1 MPPLNLSFAVPGLT
15 VTVFVALAVV
25 LLGMQLVARRAGNS
39 PDEFY
44 VSGRRFGAWQ
54 NGLALFSSFI
64 MLTTLFT
71 MTGYIALDGLDAMLF
86 AGGFSLSWMVALL
99 FLTDP
104 MRNTKARTLG
114 ELFAVRL
121 PDKPARTAGAVVS
134 LVMYVTYIIITT
146 NAFGIIA
153 EFLLG
158 MPSLTAKSWL
168 VAIMGV
174 LTVLYVFAGGRN
186 STTRLLWVKAALVIG
201 ITAVLA
207 IAVLVMYRLDLLKLV
222 HEAGAKAP
230 PVPGNFPLLAPG
242 RQYSA
247 DTVTQVGFI
256 SKLFTVVVG
265 ASILPYLFMQNA
277 AAKSGREARRS
288 VAVASS
294 LMVPFYLC
302 TVVLALGA
310 LGILGGQNVGVLPPT
325 RDITLPTL
333 ADRIGGPWLVAILG
347 ATALLIV
354 AGMVATLLISAVTSY
369 MVDIHAPRHRD
380 LEPAAE
386 LRAAKRTTLAIG
398 LGSVVLGVVLLPYG
412 THFLIP
418 TTVNLAAAAILP
430 AVVYLLFWKRF
441 NTSGLRW
448 SVYGGMAITAFL
460 VFFSIGV
467 SGDRGALFPNADF
480 HFVPNVDVG
489 LLTVPI
495 TFLLGYLGTIRS
507 RENDPAA
514 FAELQVRA
522 LTGVEFEPARQEQ
535 SLHL

>member
-15 VTVFVALAVV
+15 LVLFTALTLL
-25 LLGMQLVARRAGNS
+25 LLGVQLATGRRDNS
-39 PDEFY
+39 PAQFY

-71 MTGYIALDGLDAMLF
+71 MTGYISLDGLDAMLF
-86 AGGFSLSWMVALL
+86 AGGFSLSWIVALL
-99 FLTDP
+99 FLADP

-114 ELFAVRL
+114 DLFAVRL
-121 PDKPARTAGAVVS
+121 PERPARTAGAAIT

-146 NAFGIIA
+146 NAFAIVG

-168 VAIMGV
+168 VATVGV

-186 STTRLLWVKAALVIG
+186 ATTRLLWVKAALVIG
-201 ITAVLA
+201 VMVVLS

-222 HEAGAKAP
+222 HEASTKAP
-230 PVPGNFPLLAPG
+230 PVPGGFALLEPG
-242 RQYSA
+242 REYSA
-247 DTVTQVGFI
+247 NPATKVGFI
-256 SKLFTVVVG
+256 SKLFTVVAG
-265 ASILPYLFMQNA
+265 AAILPYLFMQNA
-277 AAKSGREARRS
+277 AARSAREARRS
-288 VAVASS
+288 VAMASS

-302 TVVLALGA
+302 TVVLGLGA

-354 AGMVATLLISAVTSY
+354 AGMVAALLISAVTSY
-369 MVDIHAPRHRD
+369 MVDIHALRHPG

-398 LGSVVLGVVLLPYG
+398 LGSVALGVVLLPYG

-418 TTVNLAAAAILP
+418 TTVNLAAATILP

-441 NTSGLRW
+441 NASGLRW
-448 SVYGGMAITAFL
+448 SVYGGMAVTAVL
-460 VFFSIGV
+460 VFFSVGV
-467 SGDRGALFPNADF
+467 SGDRGALFPHADF
-480 HFVPNVDVG
+480 HFIPNVDVG
-489 LLTVPI
+489 LITVPI
-495 TFLLGYLGTIRS
+495 TFLLGYLGTLRS
-507 RENDPAA
+507 RQHDPAA
-514 FAELQVRA
+514 FAEMQVRA
-522 LTGVEFEPARQEQ
+522 LTGVEFEPARQEEH
-535 SLHL
+535 LHL